1 MEEIDGI
8 LECYE
13 PGRPENKPD
22 VIKELETIRKR
33 RETLIK
39 EEMDKQSEYYDTI
52 NKINMMSDPKILQQK
67 VNEQSSII
75 QQLTIKNTQLEDK
88 VNYLEKKLFQC
99 MNENILYKNENK
111 KDKNDNDVTTI
122 NVVNLTSSDP
132 NISYSTL

>member
-1 MEEIDGI
+1 
-8 LECYE
+8 
-13 PGRPENKPD
+13 
-22 VIKELETIRKR
+22 
-33 RETLIK
+33 
-39 EEMDKQSEYYDTI
+39 
-52 NKINMMSDPKILQQK
+52 MMSDPKILQQK

-99 MNENILYKNENK
+99 MNENIRYKNENK

>member
-1 MEEIDGI
+1 
-8 LECYE
+8 
-13 PGRPENKPD
+13 
-22 VIKELETIRKR
+22 
-33 RETLIK
+33 
-39 EEMDKQSEYYDTI
+39 
-52 NKINMMSDPKILQQK
+52 MMSDPKILQQK

-99 MNENILYKNENK
+99 MNENIRYKNENK

-132 NISYSTL
+132 NIR